1 MRFVMEVVLWTFVG
15 IGSVAA
21 QAASPDDAVIDTL
34 LSQSAITW
42 DNAAWLVG
50 RSVGTFDETTTP
62 AQAAQKA
69 SEAGWGPKGLAPTKA
84 IDLATYSQ
92 LVVRALNMPTGL
104 LYKVFPD
111 GRYAFRELIFRRVLT
126 GSARPDA
133 LVSGERAM
141 YFLQSAQTWKGSH
154 P

>member
-69 SEAGWGPKGLAPTKA
+69 SEAGWGPKDLAPTTA

-92 LVVRALNMPTGL
+92 LLVKALDIPTGL
-104 LYKVFPD
+104 IYKVFPN
-111 GRYAFRELIFRRVLT
+111 GRYAMRELIFRRVLT

-133 LVSGERAM
+133 PVSGDRAM
-141 YFLQSAQTWKGSH
+141 YFLQNAQTWKGAH